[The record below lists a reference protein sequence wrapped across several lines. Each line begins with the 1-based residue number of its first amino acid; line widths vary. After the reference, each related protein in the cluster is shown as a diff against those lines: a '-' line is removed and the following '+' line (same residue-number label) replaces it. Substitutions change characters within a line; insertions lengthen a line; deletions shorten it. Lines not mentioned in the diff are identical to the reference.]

1 MSASACVECA
11 VCVESELSSR
21 CVAEHTVLS
30 APPPAVPGQWEKV
43 TRHGGAVRPAVLSE
57 HSRSEQT
64 DSQQNTLTLAD
75 RTVQSGRTLRAAGL
89 RTDGTAARKVSKV
102 EIKRA
107 LARTRAD
114 NIAEN
119 WPLAEHEE
127 QSEADSVLSLSVTG
141 IMRKQMEHDVLK
153 MKNNSNLTYLI
164 L

>member
-1 MSASACVECA
+1 M
-11 VCVESELSSR
+11 
-21 CVAEHTVLS
+21 
-30 APPPAVPGQWEKV
+30 
-43 TRHGGAVRPAVLSE
+43 RPAVLSE

-102 EIKRA
+102 EINRA

>member
-1 MSASACVECA
+1 MAAGGEACLGKACRTDSGGAWVPIFARAALRSCA
-11 VCVESELSSR
+11 
-21 CVAEHTVLS
+21 
-30 APPPAVPGQWEKV
+30 
-43 TRHGGAVRPAVLSE
+43 AVRPAVLSE

-89 RTDGTAARKVSKV
+89 RTDGTAARTVSKV
-102 EIKRA
+102 TINRA

-127 QSEADSVLSLSVTG
+127 QSEADSVLSLSVTA
-141 IMRKQMEHDVLK
+141 IMRKQIEHDVLK
-153 MKNNSNLTYLI
+153 MKNNSNPKLQLYMKLFHQFHRASLT
-164 L
+164 